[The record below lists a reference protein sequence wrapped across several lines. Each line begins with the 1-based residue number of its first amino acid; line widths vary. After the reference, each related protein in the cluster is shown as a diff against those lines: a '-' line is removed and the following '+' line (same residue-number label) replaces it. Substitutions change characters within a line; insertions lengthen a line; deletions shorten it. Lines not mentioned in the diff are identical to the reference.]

1 MKNMSKKKLM
11 VIGPQ
16 FFSYTDAIT
25 AEIIKR
31 GFFCSVFNQLHSDNI
46 FTKPSVACMTFAFA
60 FAVKGNLP
68 TL

>member
-46 FTKPSVACMTFAFA
+46 FTKIIYRL
-60 FAVKGNLP
+60 NLSFIFK
-68 TL
+68 TLSSCAHK